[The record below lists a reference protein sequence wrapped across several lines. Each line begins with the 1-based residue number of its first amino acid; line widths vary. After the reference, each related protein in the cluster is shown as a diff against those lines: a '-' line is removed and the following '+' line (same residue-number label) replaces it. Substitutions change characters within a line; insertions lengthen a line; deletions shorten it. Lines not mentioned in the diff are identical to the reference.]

1 MNTEENSKTLI
12 KLNQMINN
20 ETERKKYYL
29 SINDLNKLI
38 SIFTEFTCN
47 NDEGE
52 SKTKEETTTVS
63 DNNNSSVM
71 VGYGCHHLHHKHRS
85 HKKNETTDE
94 TTTTAS
100 DDNSTVI
107 MVGYG
112 RVIYAVNS
120 IENILFCH
128 NYTKRSAS
136 FFHH

>member
-38 SIFTEFTCN
+38 SIFTEFNTCN

-52 SKTKEETTTVS
+52 SKTKEGTTTVS
-63 DNNNSSVM
+63 DNNSSVM
-71 VGYGCHHLHHKHRS
+71 AGYGCRHLRQKHRS
-85 HKKNETTDE
+85 HKKNEATNE

-100 DDNSTVI
+100 DDNSTI

-112 RVIYAVNS
+112 CRH
-120 IENILFCH
+120 LH
-128 NYTKRSAS
+128 RRHRHKKH
-136 FFHH
+136 FFLP